1 MTTRRFPPPWRL
13 VELDAAFRIED
24 ANGFPVAFVYF
35 ERNDE
40 RRAAMIDRMTYDEA
54 RRIAVNVARL
64 PGLLGAKT
72 DEPGTSE

>member
-1 MTTRRFPPPWRL
+1 VTPRRFPAPWRA

-24 ANGFPVAFVYF
+24 ATGYPVAFVYS

-40 RRAAMIDRMTYDEA
+40 RRAAMIDKMTYDEA
-54 RRIAVNVARL
+54 RRIAVNMARL

-72 DEPGTSE
+72 EGD